1 MRVIC
6 QQYNTYCEQFTT
18 IQFDQFRLIFKGH
31 KSLEYCCLVIH
42 LTSVS
47 TISYAESNEEELKE
61 QNTGMSHTISD
72 LHNTIDAL
80 QNEKASLLTI
90 IRLLQSEST
99 VNNSANHSHSA
110 YQKVSYGK
118 SINSNRE
125 AAKKAS
131 KFPDISNTNK
141 FSWLAVEDTVEVNDS
156 NVSSQSSDD
165 ECSVYECKP
174 NDDKRKTKRP
184 LNSRVPRKQIKESQ
198 KHHHERSDDQEK
210 SPKDI
215 TRSKSTKRKQPHSNY
230 TEASTS
236 LPPSKPNDCRTSSQ
250 NTGRVSERHTKGN
263 IKTKRNTVIVGDSII
278 KYVKGWEL
286 SNPTQRVTVK
296 SFSGANLEDMDD
308 FINPILR
315 KKPDQLVLHIGTND
329 LRRAESQ
336 VVAHGVINLA
346 HKIEQQCPG
355 IDIIVSG
362 ILTRTDVKA
371 LSDRVSETNRLIKS
385 LCNQNNWD
393 FLTNSNI
400 EAAHLNSRGL
410 HLNPSGSQLLQSN
423 FKLAIAR

>member
-1 MRVIC
+1 M
-6 QQYNTYCEQFTT
+6 
-18 IQFDQFRLIFKGH
+18 
-31 KSLEYCCLVIH
+31 
-42 LTSVS
+42 
-47 TISYAESNEEELKE
+47 
-61 QNTGMSHTISD
+61 
-72 LHNTIDAL
+72 
-80 QNEKASLLTI
+80 
-90 IRLLQSEST
+90 
-99 VNNSANHSHSA
+99 
-110 YQKVSYGK
+110 
-118 SINSNRE
+118 
-125 AAKKAS
+125 
-131 KFPDISNTNK
+131 
-141 FSWLAVEDTVEVNDS
+141 
-156 NVSSQSSDD
+156 
-165 ECSVYECKP
+165 
-174 NDDKRKTKRP
+174 
-184 LNSRVPRKQIKESQ
+184 
-198 KHHHERSDDQEK
+198 
-210 SPKDI
+210 
-215 TRSKSTKRKQPHSNY
+215 
-230 TEASTS
+230 
-236 LPPSKPNDCRTSSQ
+236 
-250 NTGRVSERHTKGN
+250 
-263 IKTKRNTVIVGDSII
+263 
-278 KYVKGWEL
+278 

-336 VVAHGVINLA
+336 VVAHGVINLE

-410 HLNPSGSQLLQSN
+410 QLNPSGSQLLQSN